1 MIAFIDDH
9 RHVYGVEPI
18 CRVLPIAPS
27 TYHAHVARR
36 ADPTT
41 APPRV
46 RRDAELR
53 RHIHRVWDENFQ
65 VYGVRKIWRQLGR
78 EGVAVARCTV
88 ARLMREMGLQ
98 GAVRGRIKRT
108 TVSDKATPCPRDHV
122 NREFWAERPNKLWV
136 ADFTYV
142 ATWAG
147 FVHVAFVVDVFA
159 RRIVGWRVSR
169 SAQTA
174 FVLDAL
180 EQALHARRPVEG
192 GLIHHS
198 DRGVQGGLKR
208 SSQQR
213 LLSRSQDRVE
223 GLRRRSPAERPARS
237 LVSYARFWV
246 TLPDQAA
253 RVSVSRAS
261 TPSVNVTPS
270 MTRGNWFAPL
280 RRRHVLAAA

>member
-1 MIAFIDDH
+1 MM
-9 RHVYGVEPI
+9 G
-18 CRVLPIAPS
+18 
-27 TYHAHVARR
+27 
-36 ADPTT
+36 
-41 APPRV
+41 
-46 RRDAELR
+46 
-53 RHIHRVWDENFQ
+53 
-65 VYGVRKIWRQLGR
+65 
-78 EGVAVARCTV
+78 

-98 GAVRGRIKRT
+98 GAVRGRLERT
-108 TVSDKATPCPRDHV
+108 TVSEKATPCPRDHV

-213 LLSRSQDRVE
+213 RSEPLSRPCR
-223 GLRRRSPAERPARS
+223 GPPPAFA
-237 LVSYARFWV
+237 
-246 TLPDQAA
+246 
-253 RVSVSRAS
+253 SRAS
-261 TPSVNVTPS
+261 CAVA
-270 MTRGNWFAPL
+270 R
-280 RRRHVLAAA
+280 